1 MLVCTNLDRPVT
13 ASRSMERL
21 GSNGGT
27 LQHLR
32 RVFTYV
38 QPLSKV
44 GCGGSDE
51 SHYGSEE
58 AGSNLPVVTDSV
70 RVTLM

>member
-1 MLVCTNLDRPVT
+1 MLVCTSLDRPVT

-38 QPLSKV
+38 RPLSKV
-44 GCGGSDE
+44 GSGSWDE
-51 SHYGSEE
+51 SDRGSEE
-58 AGSNLPVVTDSV
+58 AGI
-70 RVTLM
+70 